1 MIRPHFNEKIGSV
14 LSGTKYS
21 KNEAN
26 GSESNYLLLDIM
38 KKTGDYIFDDGKQQ
52 FRSKS
57 EKKRYIES
65 EKEIRKLRQMLKNSP
80 NKRQMLSNV

>member
-1 MIRPHFNEKIGSV
+1 
-14 LSGTKYS
+14 
-21 KNEAN
+21 
-26 GSESNYLLLDIM
+26 M
-38 KKTGDYIFDDGKQQ
+38 KKTGEYIFDDGKQQ